1 MMKKD
6 EREKDDGREGGGGR
20 GDVGKKNHALRLPV
34 QCCGLR
40 ESSTSHTDDHAH
52 TACQQPPI
60 PTNPSEIMAKSMSQ
74 SLSRC
79 GTTGL
84 P

>member
-1 MMKKD
+1 MKGRRTM
-6 EREKDDGREGGGGR
+6 EEKEVADGGHE
-20 GDVGKKNHALRLPV
+20 KKNHALRLPV